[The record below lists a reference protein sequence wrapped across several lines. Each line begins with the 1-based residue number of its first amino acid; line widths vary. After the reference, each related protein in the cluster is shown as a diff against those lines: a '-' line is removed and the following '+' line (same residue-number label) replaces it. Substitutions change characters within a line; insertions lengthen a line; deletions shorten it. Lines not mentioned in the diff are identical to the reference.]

1 MILSHGLKHLVS
13 QCNVH
18 RVLECN
24 WLYNECW
31 VNFRIGLWDSA
42 IVVLKSNLA
51 FYFEMKDLSSLWYFL
66 GIEVV
71 SSPKGYLFLQS
82 KYTVDI
88 LDHACLIDTKTVD
101 TPLEVNVWYSSFS
114 SNRPLVKPYF
124 ITYYCWQLSL
134 SYYYIYKHCL
144 CC

>member
-1 MILSHGLKHLVS
+1 MS

-82 KYTVDI
+82 KYTIDI

-101 TPLEVNVWYSSFS
+101 TPLEVNVWYSS
-114 SNRPLVKPYF
+114 SNGNPLLDIVLFLAIWF
-124 ITYYCWQLSL
+124 ISPLHVWTLL
-134 SYYYIYKHCL
+134 ML
-144 CC
+144 FTLLVNLLFLLL

>member
-1 MILSHGLKHLVS
+1 MS

-82 KYTVDI
+82 KYTIDI

-101 TPLEVNVWYSSFS
+101 TPLEVNVWYSS
-114 SNRPLVKPYF
+114 SNGNPLLDIVLFLAIWF
-124 ITYYCWQLSL
+124 ISPLHVWTLL
-134 SYYYIYKHCL
+134 MLFTLLVNLLFIL
-144 CC
+144 L